1 MRYVVSC
8 RPKDDAYFTLKNRQ
22 TYQAKTTDPHPT
34 LPGTIFTV
42 AEEARK
48 FGVRAL
54 PFKVDLRNA
63 EQIERMVE
71 TVVARFGRIDILI
84 NNASALWWQDI
95 ADTPTKKYDLINQ
108 VNARGT
114 FITTKLCLPHMKK
127 NGFGR
132 VVTMSPPIATRG
144 IAGRTAYCIS
154 KFGMTLTALGAAEEY
169 FGEGI
174 TSHSLWPAT
183 IIESLASKN
192 FQLGDRSMWRKA
204 TILSDCVVGL
214 VCDTDEKFTGRMLI
228 DDEYLRERHGFRDE
242 DFVQYRCDPD
252 VEPGRFL
259 AQHDSSF
266 RVRRGAV
273 SELDKDLEKDVIDD
287 EPRSRL

>member
-1 MRYVVSC
+1 M
-8 RPKDDAYFTLKNRQ
+8 
-22 TYQAKTTDPHPT
+22 
-34 LPGTIFTV
+34 V
-42 AEEARK
+42 A
-48 FGVRAL
+48 
-54 PFKVDLRNA
+54 
-63 EQIERMVE
+63 
-71 TVVARFGRIDILI
+71 
-84 NNASALWWQDI
+84 DI

-114 FITTKLCLPHMKK
+114 FLTTKLCLPHMKK

-192 FQLGDRSMWRKA
+192 FQLGDVLCGERRRFYLIA
-204 TILSDCVVGL
+204 VGL
-214 VCDTDEKFTGRMLI
+214 VCETDEKFTGRMLI

-259 AQHDSSF
+259 AQHRFFFYCSSWRRQ
-266 RVRRGAV
+266 RVGQRSSERCDRRRT
-273 SELDKDLEKDVIDD
+273 EKPFVVVVVVVI
-287 EPRSRL
+287 